1 MLSQPYFLRH
11 RAAQNGQGEVI
22 TFSLWIRRCKSSL
35 KMEASVLCGWSTVVR
50 HKAGQSHKRTFIGLR
65 DISVGKVL
73 LSIGIHIEQ
82 RSATCIVRI

>member
-1 MLSQPYFLRH
+1 M
-11 RAAQNGQGEVI
+11 
-22 TFSLWIRRCKSSL
+22 
-35 KMEASVLCGWSTVVR
+35 LCGWSTVVR